1 MPPAE
6 SVSDLIIL
14 LEYCLSV
21 TVSFQIQQVSFK
33 WCRRA
38 KRVDGSISHLGISQ
52 TTELKKKNKT
62 VHVGARTGR
71 QWNRPEG
78 SLTDSCI
85 FKN

>member
-52 TTELKKKNKT
+52 TTELKKKQKKKKQYML
-62 VHVGARTGR
+62 VQEQEDSG
-71 QWNRPEG
+71 
-78 SLTDSCI
+78 TDL
-85 FKN
+85 KAL